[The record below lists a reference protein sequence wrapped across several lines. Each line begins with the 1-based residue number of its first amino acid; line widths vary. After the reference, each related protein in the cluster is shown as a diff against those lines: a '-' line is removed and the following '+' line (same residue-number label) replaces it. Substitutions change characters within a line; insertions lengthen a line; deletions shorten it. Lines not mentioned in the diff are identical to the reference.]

1 MLLCKDQEPLAVLQG
16 FAVKKCL
23 DEQRICHS
31 LMLDLENHSVAP
43 SNATRFF
50 MSLMHPDPAE
60 RQGLEMKDSPYLAEI
75 LTNFPF
81 FASPSTAHA
90 DAAGQAR

>member
-60 RQGLEMKDSPYLAEI
+60 RQGLEMKDSPYLA
-75 LTNFPF
+75 
-81 FASPSTAHA
+81 A
-90 DAAGQAR
+90 QAQHMQMQQGRPGDCCNRLA